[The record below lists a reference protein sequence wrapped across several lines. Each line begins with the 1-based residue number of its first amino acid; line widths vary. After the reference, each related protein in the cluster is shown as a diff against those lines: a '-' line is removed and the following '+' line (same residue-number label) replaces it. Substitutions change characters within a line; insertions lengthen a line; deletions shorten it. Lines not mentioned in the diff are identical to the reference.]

1 MPALRNT
8 PPPQLLKW
16 IGNKQRFAPQIV
28 ESFPRFTRYYEP
40 FLGSGAVLGA
50 LAPQSAVASDLLG
63 PLIEIWQQVVDAP
76 EELIASYDRYR
87 CMLDAGYDK
96 RDVYAQAKDA
106 FNRQHD
112 NSAFI
117 YLTRACYGGVIRF
130 RKADGAMST
139 PVGAHTPISTE
150 TFAQRVYAWRNRVSG
165 TEFKQRD
172 YKDAFIQA
180 EPGSL
185 IYCDPPYV
193 DSQKIL
199 YGAQGFDFHE
209 LVEAIADAKARGINV
224 ALSIDGTKRNRSH
237 NVALDLPDGLF
248 EVEVEVTVGRSM
260 LKRFQA
266 NGKTMERHGVTD
278 RLLLT
283 YMPPVSTTA
292 VPLF

>member
-1 MPALRNT
+1 MPSARNT

-28 ESFPRFTRYYEP
+28 RSFPDFTRYYEP

-50 LAPQSAVASDLLG
+50 LAPRAAVASDVLA

-76 EELIASYDRYR
+76 EQLIASYDRYR
-87 CMLDAGYDK
+87 SMIDAGVNK
-96 RDVYAQAKDA
+96 RDVYHQAKED
-106 FNRQHD
+106 FNCNHD
-112 NSAFI
+112 TSAFI

-130 RKADGAMST
+130 RKSDGAMST
-139 PVGAHTPISTE
+139 PVGAHTPISTN
-150 TFAQRVYAWRNRVSG
+150 TFANRVYAWQTRVSN

-172 YKDAFIQA
+172 YKDAFIEA
-180 EPGSL
+180 EPGAL

-199 YGAQGFDFHE
+199 YGAQAFVFNE
-209 LVEAIADAKARGINV
+209 LVEAIADAKARGVNV

-237 NVALDLPDGLF
+237 NVMLHLPDGLF
-248 EVEVEVTVGRSM
+248 EFEAEVSVGRSM

-266 NGKTMERHGVTD
+266 TGETVAEHGVTD

-283 YMPPVSTTA
+283 YVPPMPESAT
-292 VPLF
+292 PLF